1 MSAGRVR
8 KLEAEYDLQVR
19 YTYFPLHPETPPEGR
34 PLADLFA
41 GREARLDGMRSRL
54 VALMSEEGLEY
65 GDRTHTYNSRLA
77 QELAVWGDEESVTD
91 ALHDALYRAYFVDA
105 LNLVEMDVLVDVA
118 ESVGLDGTLA
128 RAVVEDRTK
137 QGTIDDH
144 WSRAMEMGVRGVPTF
159 VSEGFG
165 VVGAQPYEALED
177 LVTRAGAVRP
187 GTDR

>member
-8 KLEAEYDLQVR
+8 KLEAEYDLQLR

-34 PLADLFA
+34 SLAELFA
-41 GREARLDGMRSRL
+41 GRETTLGSMRSRL
-54 VALMSEEGLEY
+54 VGLMDDEGLEY

-105 LNLVEMDVLVDVA
+105 RNLAETDVLVAVA
-118 ESVGLDGTLA
+118 ESVGLDGARA
-128 RAVVEDRTK
+128 RAVVEERTR
-137 QGTIDDH
+137 QETIDDH
-144 WSRAMEMGVRGVPTF
+144 WSRAMEMDVRGVPTF

-177 LVTRAGAVRP
+177 LVTKAGAVRR
-187 GTDR
+187 GG